1 MPYAPGI
8 VVRRG
13 RLVFLSGVT
22 AAAVYHSH
30 PHREEEFDLPA
41 TMREQAVLAME
52 NLKKTLAAAG
62 CTLADLV
69 SATRFLTDVDEQD
82 DLNRVWAEYLGGHLP
97 TTTTVEVSRLATHAR
112 CKIEITAIAVD
123 GGARWRRWPS
133 WVSAPWAAG
142 WRGGCWRPGT
152 RSSAGTARPTR
163 RATSSAAGLTLAKSP
178 RGAAE
183 GVEAVFTMVT
193 DDAALR
199 AVTLGPDGVVAG
211 LGPGAVLVEMSTVSP
226 TVVRELGDRCGP
238 AAPPL
243 LDVPVSGSTITVE
256 QGQASFIVGGDAA
269 ALERVRPWLL
279 AMGTAVTHVGPLGLA
294 KTMKVATNLG
304 LAVQMLAFSEAVLL
318 AEKAGI
324 ARERAVEALLKSVIA
339 SPMVKYRGPF
349 VLGQMPTDAWFKVAM
364 IQKDLQLALD
374 PGGPPACR
382 CR

>member
-1 MPYAPGI
+1 MAKLGW
-8 VVRRG
+8 VG
-13 RLVFLSGVT
+13 LG
-22 AAAVYHSH
+22 
-30 PHREEEFDLPA
+30 
-41 TMREQAVLAME
+41 AM
-52 NLKKTLAAAG
+52 G
-62 CTLADLV
+62 
-69 SATRFLTDVDEQD
+69 
-82 DLNRVWAEYLGGHLP
+82 
-97 TTTTVEVSRLATHAR
+97 SRLA
-112 CKIEITAIAVD
+112 
-123 GGARWRRWPS
+123 RRLL
-133 WVSAPWAAG
+133 AAG
-142 WRGGCWRPGT
+142 HQVVGWNRSPDKT
-152 RSSAGTARPTR
+152 RDLV
-163 RATSSAAGLTLAKSP
+163 AAGLTLAKSP
-178 RGAAE
+178 RAAAE

-199 AVTLGPDGVVAG
+199 AVALGDDGVIAG
-211 LGPGAVLVEMSTVSP
+211 LGAGGTLVEMSTVSP
-226 TVVRELGDRCGP
+226 VVVREVGE
-238 AAPPL
+238 AAAARGATV

-256 QGQASFIVGGDAA
+256 QGQASFIVGGDPA

-374 PGGPPACR
+374 AGRASGVPLPLTSVTQEWMTAARGLGLGDYDFAIVFDVLARLAGAAPSTKP
-382 CR
+382 